1 MKLARCVCL
10 LSVLLAPIG
19 AYAQTDDVAYCDKL
33 YDMAVRYR
41 GKGSQGESKP
51 TPDMIIAQDRC
62 HAGRTAEGIATLE
75 QLLRN
80 GKITPPPR

>member
-1 MKLARCVCL
+1 MKIARRSCLAL
-10 LSVLLAPIG
+10 LLLAPVS
-19 AYAQTDDVAYCDKL
+19 AAAQTDDLAYCDKL

-62 HAGRTAEGIATLE
+62 HAGRTSEGIATLE

-80 GKITPPPR
+80 AKITPPPR

>member
-1 MKLARCVCL
+1 MKLARRLCL
-10 LSVLLAPIG
+10 LFVLLAPVSV
-19 AYAQTDDVAYCDKL
+19 AAQTDDIAYCDKL

-62 HAGRTAEGIATLE
+62 HAGRTSEGIATLE

-80 GKITPPPR
+80 ARITLPPR